1 MWKKR
6 REWEWGIAM
15 RHFSLA
21 GALVVATASM
31 PAPAVAQ
38 SFAPSGPWEI
48 SADADSCIL
57 KRNFAEG
64 EDALSL
70 ELQRYFPGDIRAVIK
85 SKTLVPS
92 KSVQVRYRLND
103 GAWREN
109 IGKYNAHAATGGGIV
124 FIPWALLLPQV
135 HSKMTSA
142 EIVEFFRTQDLAA
155 HEKAAG
161 AEVRTLTLEGAFEDP
176 ITLRLGSLAAPIEAL
191 NTCFD
196 DQLTIWGIDV
206 AAQKNLS
213 RLVMPTQSTHEKIY
227 EPIAYLVSSGKPM
240 DLTVRLIIS
249 PTGEIE
255 SCHFD
260 KIKSPEAAVDSF
272 CKEIRR
278 KVDFEPAL
286 DSDGNGIRSAY
297 TYRYT
302 NPNE

>member
-1 MWKKR
+1 
-6 REWEWGIAM
+6 M
-15 RHFSLA
+15 RQVSLA
-21 GALVVATASM
+21 GAVLCALLSV
-31 PAPAVAQ
+31 PAPAAAQ
-38 SFAPSGPWEI
+38 TFAPSGPWEI
-48 SADADSCIL
+48 SANDDSCFL
-57 KRNFAEG
+57 TRNFGEG
-64 EDALSL
+64 EDALTL

-85 SKTLVPS
+85 SKTLVPT
-92 KSVQVRYRLND
+92 KSVQVRYRLNDD

-109 IGKYNAHAATGGGIV
+109 IGKYNAHAVTGGGIV

-135 HSKMTSA
+135 HSGVTSA
-142 EIVEFFRTQDLAA
+142 DIEEFFRTQDLAA

-161 AEVRTLTLEGAFEDP
+161 AEVRTLTLEGAFEEP
-176 ITLRLGSLAAPIEAL
+176 VTLRLGSLAAPIEAL
-191 NTCFD
+191 NACFD

-206 AAQKNLS
+206 AAQNNLS
-213 RLVMPTQSTHEKIY
+213 RLSRPTEATGEKIY
-227 EPIAYLVSSGKPM
+227 EPIAYLVSSAKPS

-260 KIKSPEAAVDSF
+260 KIKNPEAAIESL

-286 DSDGNGIRSAY
+286 DADGKGVRTAY